1 MSFGKKNIEWHF
13 ILRFY
18 ENFNSEVNIDKVT
31 VIRLLVFFVVLAY
44 FAMTYLFFLVKRF
57 L

>member
-18 ENFNSEVNIDKVT
+18 ENFNSEMNIDKVT
-31 VIRLLVFFVVLAY
+31 VIILLVFFVVLAY
-44 FAMTYLFFLVKRF
+44 FAMTYLFFLLK
-57 L
+57 